1 MSNNQIAWIVIA
13 AVAVVLIVVL
23 ILVARRAALH
33 RRQRQAEQ
41 IRQEAGVQTE
51 KVERR
56 EALAAETAAKA
67 RAAQA
72 EADAKAAEAARLQS
86 RAGAHQNEAATSRE
100 EVQKQ
105 WDRADKVDPRVD
117 ADRSAATEQSG
128 SERDTAVS
136 GQQPTDADLPRHGK
150 SSDYRDTR

>member
-1 MSNNQIAWIVIA
+1 MSTNQIAWIVIA

-23 ILVARRAALH
+23 IIVARRATLH
-33 RRQRQAEQ
+33 RRQRQADQ
-41 IRQEAGVQTE
+41 IRQEASVQTE
-51 KVERR
+51 QVERR

-86 RAGAHQNEAATSRE
+86 RAGAHQAEAATSRE
-100 EVQKQ
+100 EVQGQ
-105 WDRADKVDPRVD
+105 WERADKVDPRVD
-117 ADRSAATEQSG
+117 TDRGAATDQSD
-128 SERDTAVS
+128 SERDTVRS
-136 GQQPTDADLPRHGK
+136 GERPTDADLPRHDN